1 MSIILAV
8 PAEEFDTFIDVVQD
22 ICMARTSYNT
32 AFTKL
37 AKMQVV

>member
-1 MSIILAV
+1 MFTHNRKGSGRVLRV
-8 PAEEFDTFIDVVQD
+8 R
-22 ICMARTSYNT
+22 RTADNT